1 MTATATPKRR
11 FLNIKT
17 LLGIAVSLLGL
28 WLGFRKF
35 DAVEFMLSLK
45 ETNVTLFLLA
55 MLVMVFQIFLRAI
68 RWRYLILPL
77 KPAPLSAVF
86 GAQMVCY
93 FGNHVFPLRFG
104 EILRSYAL
112 NKTTGI
118 STVSIFGTVVIERLL
133 DVLFFMVLLPITILA
148 FFPVWPEWM
157 RWSGAG
163 AAGALCLFLLLLL
176 LLRHKE
182 AALSGYFSGKLANS
196 NRYRKLIQP
205 IRNFIKGLRTLRQTP
220 HLGMISL
227 MTMIVWVMSIFN
239 VWVTG
244 TALNVFFSFQNLLLL
259 FFVTSA
265 IIAVPSAPGY
275 VGTYHAGAI
284 GILLYMG
291 YELSQA
297 QAIAVILHAVGFISL
312 TSIGFAYFIKY
323 HIHVKDTE
331 TKNDINQ
338 ELGA

>member
-1 MTATATPKRR
+1 MTKTPVKKRR
-11 FLNIKT
+11 FLNVKT
-17 LLGIAVSLLGL
+17 LLGIVVSLLGL
-28 WLGFRKF
+28 YLGFRKF
-35 DAVEFMLSLK
+35 DAAEFMLSLQ
-45 ETNVTLFLLA
+45 ETNGALFVVA
-55 MLVMVFQIFLRAI
+55 MLVMVFQIFLRAV
-68 RWRYLILPL
+68 RWRFLIQPL
-77 KPAPLSAVF
+77 KPAPLADVF

-133 DVLFFMVLLPITILA
+133 DAIFFMILLPITMLA

-157 RWSGAG
+157 RWSAAG
-163 AAGALCLFLLLLL
+163 AAGTLLLLGLFIL
-176 LLRHKE
+176 LFRRKQAVLSSYLR
-182 AALSGYFSGKLANS
+182 GKLENS
-196 NRYRKLIQP
+196 RYRKLVQP
-205 IRNFIKGLRTLRQTP
+205 IQNFLKGLQTLRHTP
-220 HLGMISL
+220 QLGMISL
-227 MTMIVWVMSIFN
+227 MTLIVWVLSIFN

-244 TALNVFFSFQNLLLL
+244 TAVHVFFSFQNLLLL

-297 QAIAVILHAVGFISL
+297 QALAVILHAVGFISL
-312 TSIGFAYFIKY
+312 TSIGFVYFIKY

-331 TKNDINQ
+331 TNHKPKKN
-338 ELGA
+338 

>member
-1 MTATATPKRR
+1 MSSTSTPKRR
-11 FLNIKT
+11 FLNLKT

-35 DAVEFMLSLK
+35 DAGEFLFSLQ
-45 ETNVTLFLLA
+45 ETKLWLFGLA
-55 MLVMVFQIFLRAI
+55 MLVMVFQIFLRSI

-77 KPAPLSAVF
+77 QTASLGDVF

-104 EILRSYAL
+104 EILRCYAL

-118 STVSIFGTVVIERLL
+118 STVAIFGTVVVERLL
-133 DVLFFMVLLPITILA
+133 DVLFFMIFLPVTILL
-148 FFPVWPEWM
+148 FLPVWPAWM

-163 AAGALCLFLLLLL
+163 AVGALLLFSLLAFLL
-176 LLRHKE
+176 RYKRT
-182 AALSGYFSGKLANS
+182 ALSHFVNETLKHRRYQKLV
-196 NRYRKLIQP
+196 QP
-205 IRNFIKGLRTLRQTP
+205 VRNFLQGLRTLRGTP
-220 HLGMISL
+220 HLGRISL
-227 MTMIVWVMSIFN
+227 MTLIVWIVSILN
-239 VWVTG
+239 VWITG
-244 TALNVFFSFQNLLLL
+244 TALHVFFSFPNLLLL

-265 IIAVPSAPGY
+265 IISIPSAPGY

-312 TSIGFAYFIKY
+312 TIIGFGYFMKY
-323 HIHVKDTE
+323 HIHVNDTE
-331 TKNDINQ
+331 TRNEIKE
-338 ELGA
+338 ELGV

>member
-1 MTATATPKRR
+1 MTKTTAKKRR
-11 FLNIKT
+11 FLNVKT

-28 WLGFRKF
+28 YLGFRKF
-35 DAVEFMLSLK
+35 DAAEFMVSLQ
-45 ETNVTLFLLA
+45 ETNMALFVAA
-55 MLVMVFQIFLRAI
+55 MLAMVFQIFLRAV
-68 RWRYLILPL
+68 RWRLLIQPL
-77 KPAPLSAVF
+77 KPAPLSDVF
-86 GAQMVCY
+86 GAQMICY

-118 STVSIFGTVVIERLL
+118 STVSIFGTVVVERLL
-133 DVLFFMVLLPITILA
+133 DAIFFMILLPITMLA

-157 RWSGAG
+157 RWS
-163 AAGALCLFLLLLL
+163 AAVAVGTLLLLGL
-176 LLRHKE
+176 LILVFRGKQE
-182 AALSGYFSGKLANS
+182 VLSSYLHAKLENS
-196 NRYRKLIQP
+196 RRQKLVQP
-205 IRNFIKGLRTLRQTP
+205 IRNFLKGLQTLQHTP
-220 HLGMISL
+220 QLGRISL
-227 MTMIVWVMSIFN
+227 MTLIVWVLSIFN

-244 TALNVFFSFQNLLLL
+244 TAVNVFFSFQNLLLL

-297 QAIAVILHAVGFISL
+297 QVLAVILHAVGFISL
-312 TSIGFAYFIKY
+312 TSIGFGYFIKY

-331 TKNDINQ
+331 TKNDTN
-338 ELGA
+338 

>member
-1 MTATATPKRR
+1 MTATTVKKHR
-11 FLNIKT
+11 FLNTKA

-28 WLGFRKF
+28 YLGFRKF
-35 DAVEFMLSLK
+35 DATGFMSSLK
-45 ETNVTLFLLA
+45 ETNLTLFFVS

-68 RWRYLILPL
+68 RWRYLIMPL
-77 KPAPLSAVF
+77 KPAPLSDVF

-133 DVLFFMVLLPITILA
+133 DVIFFMILLPITMLA
-148 FFPVWPEWM
+148 FFSVWPEWM
-157 RWSGAG
+157 RWSGIV
-163 AAGALCLFLLLLL
+163 AAGALLLFVLLLLL
-176 LLRHKE
+176 FRRKQE
-182 AALSGYFSGKLANS
+182 SMIGYLNGKLANG
-196 NRYRKLIQP
+196 RHGALIQS
-205 IRNFIKGLRTLRQTP
+205 IRNFVKGLRTLRHTP
-220 HLGMISL
+220 HLPMISL
-227 MTMIVWVMSIFN
+227 MTLIVWAVSIFN

-244 TALNVFFSFQNLLLL
+244 TAVNVFFSFQNLLLL

-297 QAIAVILHAVGFISL
+297 QVIAVILHAVGFISL
-312 TSIGFAYFIKY
+312 TTIGFFYFLKY

-331 TKNDINQ
+331 TKNDDNE
-338 ELGA
+338 ELGV